1 MARFKLVRIGK
12 KGKKRVEVQKVHFKL
27 HFGALVFALIC
38 AFLVW
43 FYVKGSTPPALEPPR
58 PEETTPRE
66 TAEVSDVTT
75 ADTVYEAAMS
85 LCGEIFCFV
94 DMGEGVHQDA

>member
-12 KGKKRVEVQKVHFKL
+12 KGKKRVEVQKVRFKL
-27 HFGALVFALIC
+27 HFGALIFALIC

-58 PEETTPRE
+58 SDETTPTE
-66 TAEVSDVTT
+66 TAEIFN
-75 ADTVYEAAMS
+75 DTVNTDEVTAS
-85 LCGEIFCFV
+85 LGEGAIFLA
-94 DMGEGVHQDA
+94 DMGKEVSEDA